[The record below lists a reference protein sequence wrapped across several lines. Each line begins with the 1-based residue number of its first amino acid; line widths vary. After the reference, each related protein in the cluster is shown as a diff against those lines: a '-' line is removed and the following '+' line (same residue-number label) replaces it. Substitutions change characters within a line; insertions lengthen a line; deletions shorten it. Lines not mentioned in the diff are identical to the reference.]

1 MSIANIAKFHL
12 PGKATQEELEC
23 NWSKVVRFGSTII
36 VAGYYFMGRGKPSY
50 FAAIYE
56 CDESKFSCEDVLE
69 CTWVSDVMYEDD
81 GHAILDA
88 IRAMTLPGNIYFKN
102 PNAVPA

>member
-1 MSIANIAKFHL
+1 MSIANIAKFRL

-23 NWSKVVRFGSTII
+23 NWSKVIRFNDSII

-56 CDESKFSCEDVLE
+56 SKKKEFTCESVLE
-69 CTWVSDVMYEDD
+69 CTWVSDVQYEDD
-81 GHAILDA
+81 GHAILGA
-88 IRAMTLPGNIYFKN
+88 IRSMSI
-102 PNAVPA
+102 